1 MSDIILEM
9 PKSRVYVFTDEAGRI
24 TRIEGEYSLP
34 DDLTGWTL
42 IDEGEGDRYN
52 LAQSN
57 YLDKPLITQ
66 DGIYQYKLIN
76 STLIERSK
84 EEIATEREIKNFT
97 RNQQDKLVTL
107 SAACN
112 QTITGGM
119 DVETTEGIEHFSLE
133 ETDQINLT
141 TALSAIEQGA
151 KGYPYHADK
160 KLCRM
165 FTAVELKA
173 IAKKA
178 TAHKLYHTTLC
189 NHLLIL
195 ARRAT
200 TTAELDKIT
209 YSADCLPPD
218 LAENMKK
225 ILVAAG
231 ITE

>member
-1 MSDIILEM
+1 MEMFIQIEKNHDGSHAFQHGGTLQEGWAYWDTDAVPLPESFPWVDIVVEDVTHPEIKDEENGKVLE
-9 PKSRVYVFTDEAGRI
+9 A
-24 TRIEGEYSLP
+24 EYKQLEVVSAAACEISGKEP
-34 DDLTGWTL
+34 DNRLF
-42 IDEGEGDRYN
+42 
-52 LAQSN
+52 
-57 YLDKPLITQ
+57 
-66 DGIYQYKLIN
+66 
-76 STLIERSK
+76 
-84 EEIATEREIKNFT
+84 EEIQIE
-97 RNQQDKLVTL
+97 KLSSL
-107 SAACN
+107 SETCN
-112 QTITGGM
+112 QTIVAGM